1 MFFTV
6 SAKQS
11 GPAERPPA
19 PASRRA
25 SGRLARRGASR
36 QGPGERCHVVLS
48 GFQLL
53 QELLVSPFGVLEEL
67 VLVLRQLLPPLDLSP
82 QSQQFATPRVYSDL
96 SAATSGAVDGVLST
110 VDI

>member
-19 PASRRA
+19 PASRRPG
-25 SGRLARRGASR
+25 GRVVSKRRGR
-36 QGPGERCHVVLS
+36 QGPGERCHVVLA

-67 VLVLRQLLPPLDLSP
+67 VLVLRQLLPPLDLNP
-82 QSQQFATPRVYSDL
+82 QSQQFTTPRVYSDL